1 MKTSHILLAIIT
13 VITLTGMVA
22 TDVLLKQ
29 QYDRIDWSNP
39 FQDFERRAVPK
50 AQHWV
55 INGFPGAE
63 IIVEQRAKP
72 QALVRPDLLE
82 LYRTQQRGDTVF
94 VTFALD
100 KDVQSNNPRGQDYE
114 LSTGLVLHVPG
125 LQSLRVRNGRL
136 TLRKLT
142 PVGLVVDLQK
152 SRLRT
157 GELSVAGPFTLT
169 VRENSEAMLGADRY
183 TSLRADVRDSSGIQ
197 LNNTQT
203 DTFTTKLSPKAEI
216 QLRGRATQWLTG
228 RTGLPGGAD
237 AGQR

>member
-1 MKTSHILLAIIT
+1 MKTSHILLALIT

-29 QYDRIDWSNP
+29 QYDRIDWSDP
-39 FQDFERRAVPK
+39 FQDFERRAVPT
-50 AQHWV
+50 ARHWV
-55 INGFPGAE
+55 IEGNPDTE
-63 IIVEQRAKP
+63 IMVQQQPEP
-72 QALVRPDLLE
+72 QALVRPDL
-82 LYRTQQRGDTVF
+82 YRYYSTRQQGDTAF
-94 VTFALD
+94 VTFTLD
-100 KDVQSNNPRGQDYE
+100 YKGQNNPRTTTNE
-114 LSTGLVLHVPG
+114 LPTGLVLHIPD

-142 PVGLVVDLQK
+142 PVGLVVDLRK

-169 VRENSEAMLGADRY
+169 VWENSEAILGADRY
-183 TSLRADVRDSSGIQ
+183 TALRADVRDSSSIQ
-197 LNNTQT
+197 LNNTQA
-203 DTFTTKLSPKAEI
+203 DAFMPNLSPKAEV

-228 RTGLPGGAD
+228 RTGLSGGAD